1 MDIILYILVF
11 ISVALSVVSVVLLV
25 KKNGATL
32 SKEDKQDIS
41 SSLGNQLNISNN
53 SFNLQLSNFQNTLS
67 QSQKDL
73 EERVEKLSK
82 NLDERMQQM
91 SKAQEEKLEAIRQ
104 SNERNI
110 KNLQEDNNKQLDKM
124 RETVDEKLSKTINER
139 FDQSFKVLADQLDKV
154 SKSIGEMQTIA
165 SDVGNLNK
173 MLSNVKTTGNFG
185 ELRLDAILS
194 QLLAKDQY
202 ETNVVTAEGR
212 DPVEYAIK
220 YPDSAT
226 GESIYLPIDSKFPLK
241 VYQDMKEASDAGN
254 AELYEQKKR
263 QLVATIKNMAKDIST
278 KYIYPPK
285 TTDFA
290 IMFLPFEGL
299 YADVVKIDDLLAE
312 LQTKYRVIVTGPT
325 TMCALINSLQMGFK
339 TVKLQ
344 KKSAEIQNV
353 LRAVSTEFDKFSE
366 VVQKI
371 QDKFKSTEGEF
382 EKLVGTRTRMLA
394 SKLKNIDRLDDASA
408 TKILQLVD
416 DVDSSEDK

>member
-220 YPDSAT
+220 YPDYAT

>member
-1 MDIILYILVF
+1 
-11 ISVALSVVSVVLLV
+11 
-25 KKNGATL
+25 
-32 SKEDKQDIS
+32 
-41 SSLGNQLNISNN
+41 
-53 SFNLQLSNFQNTLS
+53 
-67 QSQKDL
+67 
-73 EERVEKLSK
+73 
-82 NLDERMQQM
+82 
-91 SKAQEEKLEAIRQ
+91 
-104 SNERNI
+104 
-110 KNLQEDNNKQLDKM
+110 
-124 RETVDEKLSKTINER
+124 
-139 FDQSFKVLADQLDKV
+139 
-154 SKSIGEMQTIA
+154 
-165 SDVGNLNK
+165 

-202 ETNVVTAEGR
+202 ETNVITAEGR

-220 YPDSAT
+220 YPDYAT
-226 GESIYLPIDSKFPLK
+226 GESMYLPIDSKFPLK

>member
-1 MDIILYILVF
+1 MLYILLF
-11 ISVALSVVSVVLLV
+11 ISIALGVVSIVFAVRGN
-25 KKNGATL
+25 KTTL
-32 SKEDKQDIS
+32 SSSDKQDIAGTV
-41 SSLGNQLNISNN
+41 GNQLNISNN
-53 SFNLQLSNFQNTLS
+53 SFNLQLTTFQENLS
-67 QSQKDL
+67 KNQKDL
-73 EERVEKLSK
+73 EERIEKLSK
-82 NLDERMQQM
+82 SLEDRMQVM
-91 SKAQEEKLEAIRQ
+91 SKNQEEKLEAIRQ

-110 KNLQEDNNKQLDKM
+110 KSLQEDNNKQLDKM

-139 FDQSFKVLADQLDKV
+139 FDQSFKVLSEELDKV

-212 DPVEYAIK
+212 EPVEYAIK
-220 YPDSAT
+220 YPDFAS
-226 GESIYLPIDSKFPLK
+226 GETVYLPIDSKFPLK
-241 VYQDMKEASDAGN
+241 IYQDMKDAGDSGN
-254 AELYEQKKR
+254 AEQFEQKKK
-263 QLVATIKNMAKDIST
+263 QLVATIKNMAKDIAT

-339 TVKLQ
+339 TIKLQ

-353 LRAVSTEFDKFSE
+353 LRAVSTEFDKFSD
-366 VVQKI
+366 VVKKI
-371 QDKFKSTEGEF
+371 QDKFKTTNEEF

-394 SKLKNIDRLDDASA
+394 SKLKNIDRLDDVSAS
-408 TKILQLVD
+408 KILKLVD
-416 DVDSSEDK
+416 DIDADDTK